1 MRRIAVIG
9 AGVSGLTSG
18 VVLAESGYDVTL
30 FASEILATTSAV
42 AGAIWYPYRIKPKE
56 KVERWGRSSYDEFVL
71 LARDRTS
78 GVELIEMNVFSIET
92 KRRLPRWS
100 GGMQGRYLLRED
112 IPAAYRYGFAVTV
125 PVMET
130 PLYLP
135 YLRRRLLRA
144 RGRIRRKT
152 IGDLRDLTPEFDA
165 VVNCSGYGAKTLCN
179 DQRLRP
185 GRGIVVLTPN
195 PGIDRALVYAE
206 DPKALMY
213 VIPRR
218 NDCVLGGCDD
228 EVEST
233 IVSPAMAREIHAR
246 CRRIEKT
253 LPGMTST
260 VAGIRSVR
268 SEVRLE
274 LERLDS
280 TLVVHNYGHGGAGFT
295 VSWGCAREVLRKV
308 ERALNV
314 PR

>member
-18 VVLAESGYDVTL
+18 VVLAENGYDVTL
-30 FASEILATTSAV
+30 FASEVMATTSAV
-42 AGAIWYPYRIKPKE
+42 AGAIWYPYHIKPKE
-56 KVERWGRSSYDEFVL
+56 KVERWGRSSYDEFVV

-78 GVELIEMNVFSIET
+78 GVELIEMNVFSIEV

-100 GGMQGRYLLRED
+100 VGMSRRYLPREE
-112 IPAAYRYGFAVTV
+112 IPPAYRYGFAVTV

-135 YLRRRLLRA
+135 YLRRRFRKA
-144 RGRIRRKT
+144 EGRIRQKT
-152 IGDLRDLTPEFDA
+152 IGDLRDLTPKFDA

-195 PGIDRALVYAE
+195 PGLDRALVYAE

-228 EVEST
+228 EIEST
-233 IVSPAMAREIHAR
+233 IVSPAMARAIHTR

-253 LPGMTST
+253 LPAMTST
-260 VAGIRSVR
+260 VAGIRPLR

-274 LERLDS
+274 LERLDG
-280 TLVVHNYGHGGAGFT
+280 TPIVHNYGHGGAGFT
-295 VSWGCAREVLRKV
+295 VSWGCAREVLAKV
-308 ERALNV
+308 DRALQLS
-314 PR
+314 R

>member
-1 MRRIAVIG
+1 MSRVAVIG

-30 FASEILATTSAV
+30 FAAEVLATTSAV
-42 AGAIWYPYRIKPKE
+42 AGAIWYPYHIKPKA
-56 KVERWGRSSYDEFVL
+56 KVERWGRSSYDEFVR

-78 GVELIEMNVFSIET
+78 GVELIEFRIFSIEV
-92 KRRLPRWS
+92 KRRPPR
-100 GGMQGRYLLRED
+100 GIRGRSLEPEE
-112 IPAAYRYGFAVTV
+112 IPAAYRYGFAITV

-130 PLYLP
+130 PRYLP
-135 YLRRRLLRA
+135 YLRRRFRKA
-144 RGRIRRKT
+144 GGRIRQKT
-152 IGDLRDLTPEFDA
+152 IGDLRELTPKFDA

-179 DQRLRP
+179 DRLLRP

-233 IVSPAMAREIHAR
+233 IVSPAMARAIHAR
-246 CRRIEKT
+246 CRRIEKS
-253 LPGMTST
+253 LPAM
-260 VAGIRSVR
+260 VATKVGIRPVR

-274 LERLDS
+274 IERVDG
-280 TLVVHNYGHGGAGFT
+280 TPIVHNYGHGGAGFT

-308 ERALNV
+308 ERAFGV
-314 PR
+314 SR

>member
-1 MRRIAVIG
+1 MSKLAVIG

-30 FASEILATTSAV
+30 LAAEVMATTSSV
-42 AGAIWYPYRIKPKE
+42 AGAIWYPYHIKPKE
-56 KVERWGRSSYDEFVL
+56 KVERWGRSSYDEFVT
-71 LARDRTS
+71 LAGDRKT
-78 GVELIEMNVFSIET
+78 GVRLIEFQVFSIEV

-100 GGMQGRYLLRED
+100 DGMQRRYLLREEL
-112 IPAAYRYGFAVTV
+112 PRAYGYGFAVTV

-135 YLRRRLLRA
+135 YLRRRFRRA
-144 RGRIRRKT
+144 GGRIQRKT
-152 IGDLRDLTPEFDA
+152 IGDLRELTPAFDA
-165 VVNCSGYGAKTLCN
+165 VVNCSGYGAKALCH
-179 DQRLRP
+179 DLRLRP
-185 GRGIVVLTPN
+185 GRGIVVLTRN

-233 IVSPAMAREIHAR
+233 IVSPAMARAIHAR
-246 CRRIEKT
+246 CRRIEKA
-253 LPGMTST
+253 LPAMVATK
-260 VAGIRSVR
+260 AGIRPVR
-268 SEVRLE
+268 FEVRLE
-274 LERLDS
+274 LERLDG
-280 TLVVHNYGHGGAGFT
+280 TPVVHNYGHGGAGFS

-308 ERALNV
+308 ERALA
-314 PR
+314 